1 MWSRIRADT
10 AVFSHTSAWLLILE
24 PCRAMRE
31 SLKVPSSEVCYQ
43 EAVKGELCRLQDPEG
58 KPPGVM
64 GWWPLRSDTFVENH
78 DTGSTQV

>member
-58 KPPGVM
+58 KPPVLM
-64 GWWPLRSDTFVENH
+64 GWWQDQLLLLKIMT
-78 DTGSTQV
+78 